1 MGFTAE
7 GGYEEIQVVSCWMSK
22 HGNYYLYLLAAL
34 NILLS
39 MIASLGNI
47 LILSCSLEGTFTSSS
62 VKTLV
67 PMPYSDRPCWCFFT
81 TSVC

>member
-7 GGYEEIQVVSCWMSK
+7 GGYEEIQVVSCLMSK

-47 LILSCSLEGTFTSSS
+47 LILVALWKVHSLHPPSKLLFRCLTAGYHLCAFNN
-62 VKTLV
+62 
-67 PMPYSDRPCWCFFT
+67 FNA
-81 TSVC
+81 